1 MAQNKKVSGTTR
13 PATAGHAAANKGS
26 AVKAGSAVKK
36 PPVDAMK
43 TDEKTHAPSSKSKK
57 VIAQVEAKSPV
68 KSATKPAAT
77 QSKPAAKPAAAKPA
91 ASKPQAKKAAAAP
104 VKAAQ
109 V

>member
-43 TDEKTHAPSSKSKK
+43 TDREDPRPEFEVEKGHCPSGS
-57 VIAQVEAKSPV
+57 
-68 KSATKPAAT
+68 
-77 QSKPAAKPAAAKPA
+77 
-91 ASKPQAKKAAAAP
+91 
-104 VKAAQ
+104 
-109 V
+109 